1 MSSRA
6 LGIVLATSLALG
18 IGGAAETWFKS
29 NKRFVAGRPSGLMLA
44 LMA

>member
-6 LGIVLATSLALG
+6 LGIVLATSLAL
-18 IGGAAETWFKS
+18 GGAAETWFKS
-29 NKRFVAGRPSGLMLA
+29 NKRFVAGRPAGLMLA